1 MQRRSNDVRK
11 DNAFWELGNKF
22 VRESQNFKSTMTHI
36 YPQEAE
42 KKLNQPDVIFLD
54 VRTRGEYVHRRI
66 AQAINIPL
74 DELLLR
80 HSELDAEKE
89 IIVLCEHGIRSQSA
103 SGLLIQLGF
112 MQVVNM
118 IGGMSRWTGE
128 TVSG

>member
-1 MQRRSNDVRK
+1 MRRRLNDARK

-36 YPQEAE
+36 YPEQAE

-54 VRTRGEYVHRRI
+54 VRTRGEYARRRI

-74 DELLLR
+74 DELLQR
-80 HSELDAEKE
+80 HRELDAEKE

-103 SGLLIQLGF
+103 TGLLIQLGF

-118 IGGMSRWTGE
+118 MGGMSHWKGE
-128 TVSG
+128 TVSD

>member
-1 MQRRSNDVRK
+1 M
-11 DNAFWELGNKF
+11 
-22 VRESQNFKSTMTHI
+22 MHI

-42 KKLNQPDVIFLD
+42 QKVGEATVVFLD
-54 VRTRGEYVHRRI
+54 VRTRGEYAHRRI

-80 HSELDAEKE
+80 HGELDAEKE
-89 IIVLCEHGIRSQSA
+89 IIVLCEHGVRSQSA

-118 IGGMSRWTGE
+118 VGGMSRWTGE